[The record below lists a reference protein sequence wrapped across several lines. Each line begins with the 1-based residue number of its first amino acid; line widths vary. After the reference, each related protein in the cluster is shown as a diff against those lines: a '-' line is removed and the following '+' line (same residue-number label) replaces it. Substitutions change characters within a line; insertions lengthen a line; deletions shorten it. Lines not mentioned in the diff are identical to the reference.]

1 VRKKNRN
8 QDTIPEEDSRH
19 ESGKPYD
26 DKKQVDKSLLKE
38 INDKLTRS
46 QKIQIL
52 EELKAQLVR
61 QKQEQSMSF
70 YGGRLSAIEPSDY
83 YMHDVKKFVENK
95 RKADTV
101 ACYLDNSRSW
111 SKSKFLNTAHKFNPI
126 TSREG
131 RKLNLAEYN

>member
-1 VRKKNRN
+1 MRKKNRN
-8 QDTIPEEDSRH
+8 QDTIPEEDSRY

-61 QKQEQSMSF
+61 QK
-70 YGGRLSAIEPSDY
+70 
-83 YMHDVKKFVENK
+83 
-95 RKADTV
+95 
-101 ACYLDNSRSW
+101 
-111 SKSKFLNTAHKFNPI
+111 
-126 TSREG
+126 
-131 RKLNLAEYN
+131 